1 MTEPI
6 DVTPPPPAIKKYDL
20 ADYLFQ
26 FITIT
31 AGVLIALLLNGLVEW
46 NNNRSLVEQA
56 RSTIRREVAANLK
69 ELEGLPENV
78 KRSGTDLEN
87 SLRFADDLIATGKTD
102 VRSLSLNF
110 NLATL
115 NASGWQSADRTGAL
129 GHMDYAEVQEYSEL
143 YALQELFENQQRK
156 AVDLVAAGSA
166 FVSPAFDPTKANRDD
181 LVRFR
186 EHVMLLQA
194 NLLVTEQL
202 GQQLQKGYQDF
213 LSK

>member
-1 MTEPI
+1 MTEPL
-6 DVTPPPPAIKKYDL
+6 DVPPPPARKYDL
-20 ADYLFQ
+20 SDYLFQ
-26 FITIT
+26 FIVIT

-46 NNNRSLVEQA
+46 NDNRELVDQA
-56 RSTIRREVAANLK
+56 RATIRREVEANLK

-78 KRSGTDLEN
+78 KRSGGDLEN
-87 SLRFADDLIATGKTD
+87 ALRFADDLIATGKSD

-129 GHMDYAEVQEYSEL
+129 GHMDYDEVQEYSEL
-143 YALQELFENQQRK
+143 YTMQELFESQQRK

-181 LVRFR
+181 LSRFR
-186 EHVMLLQA
+186 QQVMLLQA

-202 GQQLQKGYQDF
+202 GQQLRKGYQEF
-213 LSK
+213 LEK